1 MQIRDIFVKD
11 IGRSMNPVIK
21 VSDQDDEDTIFQE
34 LDEYVVTQEIDR
46 NFEKLYKGISDGIRG
61 DKDHIGVWISGD
73 FGSGKSHFLKISSF
87 LLKNQKIRDKPA
99 IEYLSSKVSPQVYQ
113 MMQAVGRRNIDT
125 ILFDIDAKSR
135 TGQNEDSLVQVF
147 MQVFNEM
154 LGLSSEISVAR
165 LERYL
170 IFEGHY
176 DSFKESYSKFSNHP
190 WEEDRNKPAFIRNK
204 VAQALVDSNIY
215 PDEGEARK
223 VADDISKSSEISAKD
238 FAREVGIFCRS
249 KGPNYSLFFLVDEVG
264 QFISGNVQKMLKLQ
278 TIVQELGVEA
288 NGQAWCVVTSQ
299 EDIDSIVS
307 GVSNHDFSKI
317 QGRFSTRI
325 KMVSTDVKEVI
336 EKRVLEKKDDA
347 FTTLKAYYEGNSAD
361 IRNRLSIKNT
371 MEIRLFR
378 DADEFAAT
386 HPFIPYQ
393 YDMLQTML
401 TQLRNKSSAGK
412 NLSNAAR
419 SMLRIFKDA
428 AFLYGDHDLESVVPL
443 YQFFEPI
450 KDELDQP
457 TGIVFHRAAENS
469 LLNDFDMDVLKT
481 LFLVKYFDG
490 LATTVD
496 TVAGLM
502 ISSFS
507 QNRLEL
513 RSAVQES
520 LERLESQN
528 FVQRIGDTYIYLTNQ
543 EQEISHEIK
552 NESVDFATVYQRMA
566 EVAFGQILEMNGKY
580 KFDANHIYSANRFI
594 DDENI
599 ANTEHELSVR
609 ISTPSDRTPE
619 PFLKS
624 KSEFSV
630 LMKLPDDKRIMD
642 AFVEYI
648 RTENFIRKK
657 EGTVLQKSYR
667 EVLAARK
674 EEVPEMK
681 RRAASMLDGALK
693 SSRIFVNQEEVSISD
708 SLPSRKRFEDAM
720 DRLIKSA
727 YSKMGYVRT
736 NMSSKDVENIFK
748 IGTLEPFD
756 QASSNSRQAIDD
768 LMSYLSE
775 CDKNHT
781 TVTVKNVI
789 DKFERKPYG
798 FAEADIQ
805 WILALLFR
813 HGRVDLTFE
822 GTTYQG
828 RNSKLQDAKI
838 LLMNSRNYANVRI
851 NVKEAVTSAQIHMAK
866 DIFDGLFAV
875 SLQPDEVA
883 LVDTINTEAS
893 KMIESIDKKLEI
905 YRTVPEYPGKETLEE
920 IRDSMSKI
928 SKMGSPELFKYT
940 EKEQDKL
947 RMMRGRYDS
956 IAEFLGDNSAQ
967 RKLFDRGI
975 QACRSY
981 EASSNYLDSDA
992 ASTYGEI
999 KAILDS
1005 KDSKRIPQ
1013 LNKYCPAMETKIREV
1028 TEQLRSDQLQRL
1040 ELEYAIPAELSQGHP
1055 ELVSSW
1061 QSAVEDAAS
1070 KLRNSGTIDEING
1083 VISGLGFKTRS
1094 ILRSIPK
1101 PAEPVSDPVPSGSP
1115 GVVSS
1120 QPTVP
1125 AGTSSEPS
1133 SVRAVYM
1140 GSVPDTVRKIESD
1153 EDIERL
1159 LDEIRSNLRKNLA
1172 NGPFEI
1178 RW

>member
-1 MQIRDIFVKD
+1 MQIKDIFVKD

-87 LLKNQKIRDKPA
+87 LLRNQVIRGKPS
-99 IEYLSSKVSPQVYQ
+99 IEYLRDKVSPTVYQ
-113 MMQAVGRRNIDT
+113 MMQSVGRRNIDT

-135 TGQNEDSLVQVF
+135 TGQGEEALVQVF

-154 LGLSSEISVAR
+154 LGLSSENSVAT

-170 IFEGHY
+170 ISEGHY
-176 DSFKESYSKFSNHP
+176 DAFKESYTKLSNHS
-190 WEEDRNKPAFIRNK
+190 WEGDRNKPHFIRNK
-204 VAQALVDSNIY
+204 VAQALMDSGVY
-215 PDEGEARK
+215 TDEGEAKK
-223 VADDISKSSEISAKD
+223 VAEVITKNPEISAKD
-238 FAREVGIFCRS
+238 FAREVGSFCRS
-249 KGPNYSLFFLVDEVG
+249 KGANYTLFFLVDEVG
-264 QFISGNVQKMLKLQ
+264 QFISGNVQRMLKLQ

-299 EDIDSIVS
+299 EDIDAIVS
-307 GVSNHDFSKI
+307 DVSSHDFSKI

-336 EKRVLEKKDDA
+336 EKRVLEKKDDV
-347 FTTLKAYYEGNSAD
+347 FTELKAYYEINSAD
-361 IRNRLSIKNT
+361 IRNRLSITNT
-371 MEIRLFR
+371 MEIRLYR
-378 DADEFAAT
+378 NADEFAET
-386 HPFIPYQ
+386 YPFVPYQ

-428 AFLYGDHDLESVVPL
+428 AFLSGERNLNSIIPL

-469 LLNDFDMDVLKT
+469 LLKEFDIDVLKT
-481 LFLVKYFDG
+481 LFLVKYYEG

-502 ISSFS
+502 MSSFN

-513 RSAVQES
+513 RGAVQES

-528 FVQRIGDTYIYLTNQ
+528 FVQRIGDSYIYLTNQ

-552 NESVDFATVYQRMA
+552 NESVDIATVYQRMA

-580 KFDANHIYSANRFI
+580 KFDANHIYPANRLI

-599 ANTEHELSVR
+599 SNTEHELSVR
-609 ISTPSDRTPE
+609 ICTPSDRTPE
-619 PFLKS
+619 QFLTA
-624 KSEFSV
+624 KSEHSV
-630 LMKLPDDKRIMD
+630 LMKLPDDRRVMD
-642 AFVEYI
+642 AFIEFI
-648 RTENFIRKK
+648 RTENFINKK
-657 EGTVLQKSYR
+657 MGTGPTKSYR
-667 EVLAARK
+667 DVLVARK
-674 EEVPEMK
+674 EEIPEMK
-681 RRAASMLDGALK
+681 RRAASLLDEALK
-693 SSRIFVNQEEVSISD
+693 SSRVFVNQEEVSISD
-708 SLPSRKRFEDAM
+708 SLSSKKRFEDAM
-720 DRLIKSA
+720 DRLVKST
-727 YSKMGYVRT
+727 YSKMGYVKI
-736 NMSSKDVENIFK
+736 NKQSKDVENIFK
-748 IGTLEPFD
+748 ISTLEPFD
-756 QASSNSRQAIDD
+756 QECGSARQAIDD
-768 LMSYLSE
+768 LTNYLNE
-775 CDKNHT
+775 CDANNT
-781 TVTVKNVI
+781 TVTVKSVI

-798 FAEADIQ
+798 FAEVDIQ

-813 HGRVDLTFE
+813 HGRIDLMFE
-822 GTTYQG
+822 GTTYRG
-828 RNSKLQDAKI
+828 RDSKLQDAKT
-838 LLMNSRNYANVRI
+838 LLMNSRNYSNVRI
-851 NVKEAVTSAQIHMAK
+851 KVKEAVTSAQIHLAK
-866 DIFDGLFAV
+866 DVFDGLFAV

-883 LVDTINTEAS
+883 LVDAVNSEAS
-893 KMIESIDKKLEI
+893 KMMEAIDKKLEI

-920 IRDSMSKI
+920 IHGAMSKI

-947 RMMRGRYDS
+947 RMMRSRYDS

-1013 LNKYCPAMETKIREV
+1013 LNKYCPVMENKVKEV
-1028 TEQLRSDQLQRL
+1028 TEQYRFDQLQRI
-1040 ELEYAIPAELSQGHP
+1040 ESEFSIPVEISQGHP
-1055 ELVSSW
+1055 DLASSW
-1061 QSAVEDAAS
+1061 QSAVDEATTN
-1070 KLRNSGTIDEING
+1070 LRATGTIEEINS

-1094 ILRSIPK
+1094 IQRSIPK
-1101 PAEPVSDPVPSGSP
+1101 PAEPAPGPVPTGSP
-1115 GVVSS
+1115 GTVPS

-1125 AGTSSEPS
+1125 AGTPSDPS

-1140 GSVPDTVRKIESD
+1140 GSVSDAVRKIESD

>member
-1 MQIRDIFVKD
+1 MQIREIFVKD

-87 LLKNQKIRDKPA
+87 LLKNQRIRDKPA

-154 LGLSSEISVAR
+154 LGLSSEISVAK

-170 IFEGHY
+170 ISEGLY

-190 WEEDRNKPAFIRNK
+190 WVEDRNKPAFIRNK

-238 FAREVGIFCRS
+238 FAREVGIYCRS

-347 FTTLKAYYEGNSAD
+347 FTTLKAYYEANSAD

-386 HPFIPYQ
+386 YPFIPYQ

-469 LLNDFDMDVLKT
+469 LLNDFDLDVLKT

-502 ISSFS
+502 ISSFK

-609 ISTPSDRTPE
+609 ICTPSDRTPE

-630 LMKLPDDKRIMD
+630 LMKLPDDKRIID

-708 SLPSRKRFEDAM
+708 SLPSKKRFEDAM

-736 NMSSKDVENIFK
+736 NMSTKDVENIFK

-768 LMSYLSE
+768 LMGYLSE

-813 HGRVDLTFE
+813 HGRIDLTFE

-883 LVDTINTEAS
+883 LVDAINNEAS

-992 ASTYGEI
+992 ASTYNEI

-1013 LNKYCPAMETKIREV
+1013 LNKYCPVIETKIRNV

-1061 QSAVEDAAS
+1061 QSAVGDATS
-1070 KLRNSGTIDEING
+1070 KLKSSGTIEEIND

-1101 PAEPVSDPVPSGSP
+1101 PAEPVSDPVPSGSLE
-1115 GVVSS
+1115 GVPS
-1120 QPTVP
+1120 QLTVP
-1125 AGTSSEPS
+1125 AGTPSEPS